1 MNAHEL
7 ADRLEALPVHQSL
20 RLVHKDATED
30 DPIGIL
36 IFKCT
41 DSGYVINSYPT
52 GLRCYGDT
60 LGIENDDILDFWVFH
75 GNEWFLGGEI
85 ICSDWEVRE

>member
-7 ADRLEALPVHQSL
+7 ADMMEALPVHQSL
-20 RLVHKDATED
+20 RLVHKDD
-30 DPIGIL
+30 DSIRIL

-41 DSGYVINSYPT
+41 DSGYIVNSYPT
-52 GLRCYGDT
+52 GLRFFGDT
-60 LGIENDDILDFWVFH
+60 LGIENDDILDLWVYK

-85 ICSDWEVRE
+85 ICSGWEVRE

>member
-7 ADRLEALPVHQSL
+7 ADRLEALPVHKSL
-20 RLVHKDATED
+20 RLVHEDATED
-30 DPIGIL
+30 NPIEIL

-52 GLRCYGDT
+52 GLRFYGDT
-60 LGIENDDILDFWVFH
+60 LGIENDDILDFWVYK
-75 GNEWFLGGEI
+75 NDWFLGGEI
-85 ICSDWEVRE
+85 ICSGWEVRE